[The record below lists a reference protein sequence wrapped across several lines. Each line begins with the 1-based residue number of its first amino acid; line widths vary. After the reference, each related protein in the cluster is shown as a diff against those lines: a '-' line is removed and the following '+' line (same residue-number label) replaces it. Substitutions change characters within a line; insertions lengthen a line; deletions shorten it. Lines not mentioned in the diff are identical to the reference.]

1 MMSLFV
7 TNLIFLICLS
17 CIIVVSGCSSNLNAN
32 KGNKET
38 GPETIREKNT
48 VLRSQSC
55 IMVGKI

>member
-38 GPETIREKNT
+38 GPETIREKI
-48 VLRSQSC
+48 QS
-55 IMVGKI
+55 